1 MRGKCLSPCVPSSFM
16 ELVFCTHL
24 CDGHEDVS
32 LRGLTEGHSLIN
44 DSSCHALKSIAT
56 LPWPGF
62 RMLLL
67 SIYCATRT
75 SSSGAPGGPTSP
87 CMGSLGSRALQ
98 QHCWT
103 STPTALLGFHSNS
116 IAGLPLQ
123 QHCWASTQAFFLP
136 PLLYSGSD
144 PHQPSSSVLV
154 FSVSL
159 LVRALIP
166 PRGWHLHDPIFSQG
180 PLTLEIRASTFQCW
194 RVTFSS
200 YQLPTKKISVILIS
214 YQN

>member
-1 MRGKCLSPCVPSSFM
+1 MAMKMYPSEAKLKGIVWSTTLAVMHWNPSPHYRGQASACCSS
-16 ELVFCTHL
+16 VFTAQP
-24 CDGHEDVS
+24 GHQAV
-32 LRGLTEGHSLIN
+32 
-44 DSSCHALKSIAT
+44 
-56 LPWPGF
+56 
-62 RMLLL
+62 
-67 SIYCATRT
+67 
-75 SSSGAPGGPTSP
+75 
-87 CMGSLGSRALQ
+87 
-98 QHCWT
+98 
-103 STPTALLGFHSNS
+103 ALLGGPPVLAWEVWAQGPSNS